1 MPMHP
6 VVAEVTARII
16 ARSQDSRAAYLAQI
30 DAASRSG
37 PGRAKLSC
45 ANFAHAF
52 AAMPDDDKTRMRNP
66 MAPNLGIVTAYN
78 DMLSAHQPYE
88 RFPDVIRA
96 AAEAVGA
103 TAQVAGGV
111 PAMCDGVTQGRPGM
125 ELSLFSRDVI
135 AMSTGIAL
143 SHDAFDAGMMLGIC
157 DKIVPGL
164 TIGAL
169 AFGHLPMIFVPGGPM
184 TSGLS
189 NAEKAR
195 VRGLYAE
202 GKIGREEL
210 LDSEMKSYHG
220 PGTCTFYGTANTN
233 QMMMEMTGLHLPGA
247 AFVHPNTPLRD
258 ALTAAAAKRAVE
270 IIAGGEAYTP
280 MARVVDEK
288 SLVNAM
294 VGLMATGGSTN
305 HTLHMVAIAR
315 AAGIILTWSDF
326 DDISRVVPL
335 IARVY
340 PNGSEDVNAFQ
351 AAGGMAFVIRQLLDA
366 GLAHDDVVTVA
377 GGGLRAYQR
386 EPCLE
391 DGRLVWREGPETSL
405 NLDILRPVS
414 DPFQAEGGLRLM
426 AGGLGRAVMKTSAVK
441 AEHHVIEAPAKV
453 FDDQD
458 ALLEAFRRGELTQD
472 FVAVVRFQG
481 PKANGMPELHSLT
494 PTLGVLLDRGLK
506 VALVTDGRMSG
517 ASGKVPAAIHV
528 TPEAADGGPLS
539 RVRDGDMI
547 LVDARTGRLEIK
559 VDAAELAAREPA
571 RSCERQTGFGREL
584 FGWMRRAAGPAEAGA
599 SVLFEE
605 VA

>member
-1 MPMHP
+1 MPIHP
-6 VVAEVTARII
+6 VVAEVTDRII
-16 ARSQDSRAAYLAQI
+16 ARSRESRSAYLAQV
-30 DAASRSG
+30 DAAQRSG

-52 AAMPDDDKTRMRNP
+52 AALPEEGKAKMRNP
-66 MAPNLGIVTAYN
+66 TAPNLAIVTAYN

-143 SHDAFDAGMMLGIC
+143 THDAFDAGLMLGIC

-164 TIGAL
+164 TMGAL
-169 AFGHLPMIFVPGGPM
+169 AFGHLPVIFVPGGPM

-202 GKIGREEL
+202 GKVSREEL

-247 AFVHPNTPLRD
+247 AFVHPHTPLRE
-258 ALTAAAAKRAVE
+258 ALTTAAAQRAVE
-270 IIAGGEAYTP
+270 IIAGTEAYTP
-280 MARVVDEK
+280 MAQVVDEK
-288 SLVNAM
+288 AMVNAM

-315 AAGIILTWSDF
+315 AAGIQLTWADF
-326 DDISRVVPL
+326 DDLSRVTPL
-335 IARVY
+335 IVKVY

-366 GLAHDDVVTVA
+366 GLAHEDVVTVA

-386 EPCLE
+386 EPFLE
-391 DGRLVWREGPETSL
+391 DGVLVWRDGPTESL
-405 NLDILRPVS
+405 NRDILRPID
-414 DPFQAEGGLRLM
+414 DPFQPEGGLRLM

-441 AEHHVIEAPAKV
+441 AEHLVVEAPAKV
-453 FDDQD
+453 FDDQED
-458 ALLEAFRRGELTQD
+458 LLEAFRRGELTED

-494 PTLGVLLDRGLK
+494 PTLVLLLDRGLK

-517 ASGKVPAAIHV
+517 ASGKAPAAIHV
-528 TPEAADGGPLS
+528 SPEAADGGALAK
-539 RVRDGDMI
+539 VRDGDII
-547 LVDARTGRLEIK
+547 LVDALQGRLEIK
-559 VDAAELAAREPA
+559 VDPEALAARPA
-571 RSCERQTGFGREL
+571 AQAPVHGRGFGREL